1 MSMGL
6 PVKAGVDKARGLQ
19 KTFKMVRDEANR
31 RISIAVCSDPEV
43 EIKVLKM
50 LEPDSDNTKDGQRGD
65 KPENKVFA
73 AGSIADREQRSEAL
87 RNADLAIIVITPEMP
102 NEQVARVAMSASLAP
117 KRLVILVDREHD
129 IQVADRLAKILGA
142 KTENIAFL
150 PRMDSSGFVNALTSK
165 ILDIM
170 PDEKIALAASLDPFK
185 DETAR
190 RIIAKAAS
198 QNALI
203 GLLVFMPGADMPLLT
218 MNQIRMVLQLSAL
231 YRQEISLK
239 RAYEILGVV
248 AGGYV
253 FRELA
258 RELVAFVPVLG
269 WLAKG
274 AIAYTGTMAIGRLAI
289 KFLELKSGNE
299 LEAKR

>member
-1 MSMGL
+1 MGL

-31 RISIAVCSDPEV
+31 RISIAVCSDPGV
-43 EIKVLKM
+43 ENRVLKM
-50 LEPDSDNTKDGQRGD
+50 LEPDFESAKD
-65 KPENKVFA
+65 NKVFA
-73 AGSIADREQRSEAL
+73 TGGIADREQRTTAL
-87 RNADLAIIVITPEMP
+87 RNADLAIIVITPEMS
-102 NEQVARVAMSASLAP
+102 NEQVARVAVNASLAP

-129 IQVADRLAKILGA
+129 TQVADRLAKILGA
-142 KTENIAFL
+142 KTESIAFL
-150 PRMDSSGFVNALTSK
+150 PGMDSPGFVSALTSK

-170 PDEKIALAASLDPFK
+170 PDSKVALAASLDPFR

-190 RIIAKAAS
+190 RIIAKTAN
-198 QNALI
+198 QNGLI

-239 RAYEILGVV
+239 RLYEVLGVV

-253 FRELA
+253 LRELA
-258 RELVAFVPVLG
+258 RELVAFIPVFG

-274 AIAYTGTMAIGRLAI
+274 AIAYTGTVAIGRLAI
-289 KFLELKSGNE
+289 KFLESKSGNE